1 MVKFTIYSH
10 CAEEKTD
17 LKIYF
22 LKENKGLLNK
32 VLPELSRDWLRIPVM
47 REMVNLWFY
56 LA

>member
-32 VLPELSRDWLRIPVM
+32 VLPEPSRDWLRIPVM